1 VSYSKRRAADIFGIW
16 RALGI
21 ETVTVLRL
29 ALPRLIKFAA
39 VLNLDFLI
47 VGNGFLVLEWGT
59 VRG

>member
-1 VSYSKRRAADIFGIW
+1 MFAIW

-47 VGNGFLVLEWGT
+47 VGSGFLVLEWGI
-59 VRG
+59 VRSR